1 LRAFLI
7 LPIRATSSSH
17 LVLLSLINIIIYEEE
32 YKLLVSSL
40 CSFLHQPL
48 TSCFLVPITFLG
60 TLFSNTVFPAGRET
74 KCYTCIKR
82 VNSLTDELIPWSRV
96 LENVAKKFR
105 ALYGTWRCIS
115 MFTRSR
121 HWTLTCSIWIHGHDC
136 EEKES
141 LPLAGIEPRSSILCV
156 A

>member
-1 LRAFLI
+1 MHVSSISLRYSCLCLGLSIDLFSSGFPVKILRAFLI

-105 ALYGTWRCIS
+105 ALYGT
-115 MFTRSR
+115 
-121 HWTLTCSIWIHGHDC
+121 
-136 EEKES
+136 
-141 LPLAGIEPRSSILCV
+141 
-156 A
+156 